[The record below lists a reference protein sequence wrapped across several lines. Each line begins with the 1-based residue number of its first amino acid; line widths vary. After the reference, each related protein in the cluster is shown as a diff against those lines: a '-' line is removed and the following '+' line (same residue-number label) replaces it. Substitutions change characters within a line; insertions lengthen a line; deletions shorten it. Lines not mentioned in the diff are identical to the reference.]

1 MTTLNETL
9 FSTIVHDY
17 HNGGVKSSY
26 GLDAYTRKVL
36 LKYLFSSKS
45 CNCINCL
52 QQKGLIMK
60 LDEYKAL
67 VLATRKANAEKA
79 MSVLS
84 ATMSPNTT
92 KKEGSK

>member
-26 GLDAYTRKVL
+26 GLDTYTRKEL
-36 LKYLFSSKS
+36 LKFLFFSKN

-52 QQKGLIMK
+52 
-60 LDEYKAL
+60 D
-67 VLATRKANAEKA
+67 
-79 MSVLS
+79 
-84 ATMSPNTT
+84 
-92 KKEGSK
+92 KESN